1 MRTMF
6 QLAYGF
12 ALIAGLLAV
21 QAAALY
27 VLWWLVMMVVH
38 FVPIVG
44 RRHKH
49 RDWNRLNSG

>member
-12 ALIAGLLAV
+12 ALIAGLLAA